1 MTVICKLIAFA
12 YIFVKKYFNSYSKII
27 CIKKKIKFAPGNGIV
42 RKGFFSNSIK
52 TGGLPTFP
60 VYVLFTLLNFL
71 EHHKVF
77 QLSMLIVFLQ

>member
-12 YIFVKKYFNSYSKII
+12 YFFVKKYFNSYSKII
-27 CIKKKIKFAPGNGIV
+27 CIKKKIKFAPGNGIF
-42 RKGFFSNSIK
+42 RKDFFSNSVK

-77 QLSMLIVFLQ
+77 QLSILIVFLL